1 MDQSKTGR
9 EIKIA
14 RRRKKKGLW
23 SKRSEYTKA
32 DGSVVIMDSTWEVAM
47 ARKLDELGII
57 WERDT
62 NRKLWYFTPAGRRR
76 NYIPDFYLPDLDMY
90 IEVKG
95 YWTDT
100 ARTKMKDVV
109 MRYPGKICILESLEE
124 ISQVK
129 SIVATTGS
137 LSIDS

>member
-1 MDQSKTGR
+1 MKTGL
-9 EIKIA
+9 ETKIA

-47 ARKLDELGII
+47 AMRLDELGII
-57 WERDT
+57 WQRDAAM
-62 NRKLWYFTPAGRRR
+62 KLWYFTPAGRRR
-76 NYIPDFYLPDLDMY
+76 NYIPDFYLPDLDIY

-124 ISQVK
+124 INQVK
-129 SIVATTGS
+129 SIVPTTGS

>member
-1 MDQSKTGR
+1 VDQSKTGR